1 MRIEPHPLQ
10 HEPQNFDASAS
21 IWGADADVVVTDRPI
36 GSILTETQRLAPGQV
51 DIVLE
56 YQRRKGLRFGEA
68 AVALKLVQE
77 DDVLFALSQQFHY
90 PYAPHTRRDLSSELV
105 AAKQPFSD
113 QAEAFRALRS
123 QLMMRMFMPDAKPRA
138 LAVVSPERGDG
149 KTFFA
154 ANLAVT
160 MAQLGGRTLLID
172 ANLRG
177 PRIHQLFSIEQGAGL
192 SGVLSGRQQSNVVH
206 QIADLNTLFV
216 LPVGVTPPNPLELV
230 ERPAFGRLLAELLGK
245 FDHVIVD
252 TPAAQRGSDAGVIA
266 ARCGAALVVARRHQS
281 RLGALHQ
288 LVGRLKESPAQLAGM
303 VINEY

>member
-1 MRIEPHPLQ
+1 MRIEARQPEEQ
-10 HEPQNFDASAS
+10 RFDTTES

-36 GSILTETQRLAPGQV
+36 GGILTETKRLQVGQI
-51 DIVLE
+51 DQVLE
-56 YQRRKGLRFGEA
+56 YQRRKGVRFGEA
-68 AVALKLVQE
+68 AVALKFITE
-77 DDVLFALSQQFHY
+77 DDVMFALSQQFHY
-90 PYAPHTRRDLSSELV
+90 PYAPHTRHDLSGELV
-105 AAKQPFSD
+105 AAMQPFSE

-123 QLMMRMFMPDAKPRA
+123 QLMMRMFMPGAVPRA

-154 ANLAVT
+154 ANLAIV

-177 PRIHQLFSIEQGAGL
+177 PRLHQMFSIPEGNGL
-192 SGVLSGRQQSNVVH
+192 SGVLSGRQQANVIH
-206 QIADLNTLFV
+206 QVADLSTLFV

-230 ERPAFGRLLAELLGK
+230 ERPAFSRLLSELLGK

-288 LVGRLKESPAQLAGM
+288 LVSRLKDSPAQLAGM

>member
-1 MRIEPHPLQ
+1 MKIERHA
-10 HEPQNFDASAS
+10 EPNFDASAS

-36 GSILTETQRLAPGQV
+36 GSILTETRRLAPGQV
-51 DIVLE
+51 DTVLE
-56 YQRRKGLRFGEA
+56 YQRRKGIRFGEA
-68 AVALKLVQE
+68 AVALKLINE
-77 DDVLFALSQQFHY
+77 DDVMYALSQQFHY
-90 PYAPHTRRDLSSELV
+90 PYAPHTRRDLSGELV
-105 AAKQPFSD
+105 AAMQPFSD

-123 QLMMRMFMPDAKPRA
+123 QLMMRTFAPSATPRA

-172 ANLRG
+172 ANMRN
-177 PRIHQLFSIEQGAGL
+177 PRMHQLFSITDGAGL
-192 SGVLSGRQQSNVVH
+192 SGVLSGRQQSNVIH
-206 QIADLNTLFV
+206 QIADLNTLYV

-230 ERPAFGRLLAELLGK
+230 ERPAFARLLAELMAK

-252 TPAAQRGSDAGVIA
+252 TPAAQRGSDSGVIA

-281 RLGALHQ
+281 RLGALQQ
-288 LVGRLKESPAQLAGM
+288 LTNRLKDSPAQLAGV

>member
-1 MRIEPHPLQ
+1 MRIEARTEAPR
-10 HEPQNFDASAS
+10 FDASES
-21 IWGADADVVVTDRPI
+21 IWGAEADVVVTDRPI
-36 GSILTETQRLAPGQV
+36 GSILAETKRLPAGQI
-51 DIVLE
+51 DKVLE

-68 AVALKLVQE
+68 AVALKLITE
-77 DDVLFALSQQFHY
+77 DDVMYALSQQFHY
-90 PYAPHTRRDLSSELV
+90 PYAPHTRRDLSGELV
-105 AAKQPFSD
+105 AAMQPFSD

-123 QLMMRMFMPDAKPRA
+123 QLMMRMFMPGAAPRA

-154 ANLAVT
+154 ANLAIV

-177 PRIHQLFSIEQGAGL
+177 PRIHQLFSIDEKAGL
-192 SGVLSGRQQSNVVH
+192 SGVLSGRVQANVIH

-216 LPVGVTPPNPLELV
+216 LPVGVAPPNPLELV
-230 ERPAFGRLLAELLGK
+230 ERPAFSRLLSELLGK

-281 RLGALHQ
+281 RLGSLHQ
-288 LVGRLKESPAQLAGM
+288 LVSRLKDSPAQLAGM

>member
-1 MRIEPHPLQ
+1 MRIETRQP
-10 HEPQNFDASAS
+10 EEARFDTSES

-36 GSILTETQRLAPGQV
+36 GGILTETQRLQVGQI
-51 DIVLE
+51 DQVLE

-68 AVALKLVQE
+68 AVALKFITE
-77 DDVLFALSQQFHY
+77 DDVMFALSQQFHY
-90 PYAPHTRRDLSSELV
+90 PYAPHTRRDLSGELV
-105 AAKQPFSD
+105 AAMQPFSE

-123 QLMMRMFMPDAKPRA
+123 QLMMRMFMPGAVPRA
-138 LAVVSPERGDG
+138 LAVVSPEKGDG

-154 ANLAVT
+154 ANLAIV

-177 PRIHQLFSIEQGAGL
+177 PRIHQLFSTPEGAGL
-192 SGVLSGRQQSNVVH
+192 SGVLSGRQQANVIH
-206 QIADLNTLFV
+206 QIADLSTLFV

-230 ERPAFGRLLAELLGK
+230 ERPAFSRLLSELLGK

-252 TPAAQRGSDAGVIA
+252 TPAAERGSDAGVIA

-288 LVGRLKESPAQLAGM
+288 LVSRLKDSPAQLAGM

>member
-1 MRIEPHPLQ
+1 MRIESRTE
-10 HEPQNFDASAS
+10 EPRFDASES
-21 IWGADADVVVTDRPI
+21 IWGAEAEVVVTDRPI
-36 GSILTETQRLAPGQV
+36 GSILTETQRLPAGQV
-51 DIVLE
+51 DKVLE
-56 YQRRKGLRFGEA
+56 YQRRKGIRFGEA
-68 AVALKLVQE
+68 AVALKLITE
-77 DDVLFALSQQFHY
+77 DDVLYALSQQFHY
-90 PYAPHTRRDLSSELV
+90 PYAPHTRRDLSGELV
-105 AAKQPFSD
+105 AAMQPFSD

-123 QLMMRMFMPDAKPRA
+123 QLMMRMFMPGAAPRA
-138 LAVVSPERGDG
+138 LAVVSPEKGEG

-154 ANLAVT
+154 ANLAIA

-177 PRIHQLFSIEQGAGL
+177 PRIHQLFSIDEKAGL
-192 SGVLSGRQQSNVVH
+192 SGVLSGRVQSNVIH

-216 LPVGVTPPNPLELV
+216 LPVGVAPPNPLELV
-230 ERPAFGRLLAELLGK
+230 ERPAFSRLLAELLGK

-266 ARCGAALVVARRHQS
+266 ARCGAALVIARRHQS

-288 LVGRLKESPAQLAGM
+288 LVSRLKDSPAQLAGV

>member
-1 MRIEPHPLQ
+1 MRIEARTEAPR
-10 HEPQNFDASAS
+10 FDASES
-21 IWGADADVVVTDRPI
+21 IWGAEADVVVTDRPI
-36 GSILTETQRLAPGQV
+36 GSILAETKRLPAGQI
-51 DIVLE
+51 DKVLE

-68 AVALKLVQE
+68 AVALKLITE
-77 DDVLFALSQQFHY
+77 DDVMYALSQQFHY
-90 PYAPHTRRDLSSELV
+90 PYAPHTRRDLSGELV
-105 AAKQPFSD
+105 AAMQPFSD

-123 QLMMRMFMPDAKPRA
+123 QLMMRMFMPGAAPRA
-138 LAVVSPERGDG
+138 LAVVSPEKGDG

-154 ANLAVT
+154 ANLAIV

-177 PRIHQLFSIEQGAGL
+177 PRIHQLFSIDEKAGL
-192 SGVLSGRQQSNVVH
+192 SGVLSGRVQANVIH

-216 LPVGVTPPNPLELV
+216 LPVGVAPPNPLELV
-230 ERPAFGRLLAELLGK
+230 ERPAFSRLLSELLGK

-281 RLGALHQ
+281 RLGSLHQ
-288 LVGRLKESPAQLAGM
+288 LVSRLKDSPAQLAGM

>member
-1 MRIEPHPLQ
+1 MRIEARTE
-10 HEPQNFDASAS
+10 EPRFDASES
-21 IWGADADVVVTDRPI
+21 IWGAEAEVVVTDRPI
-36 GSILTETQRLAPGQV
+36 GSILTETQRLPAGQV
-51 DIVLE
+51 DKVLE
-56 YQRRKGLRFGEA
+56 YQRRKGIRFGEA
-68 AVALKLVQE
+68 AVALKLITE
-77 DDVLFALSQQFHY
+77 DDVLYALSQQFHY
-90 PYAPHTRRDLSSELV
+90 PYAPHTRRDLSGELV
-105 AAKQPFSD
+105 AAMQPFSD

-123 QLMMRMFMPDAKPRA
+123 QLMMRMFMPGTAPRA
-138 LAVVSPERGDG
+138 LAVVSPEKGEG

-154 ANLAVT
+154 ANLAIA

-177 PRIHQLFSIEQGAGL
+177 PRIHQLFSIDEKAGL
-192 SGVLSGRQQSNVVH
+192 SGVLSGRVQSNVIH

-216 LPVGVTPPNPLELV
+216 LPVGVAPPNPLELV
-230 ERPAFGRLLAELLGK
+230 ERPAFSRLLSELLGK

-288 LVGRLKESPAQLAGM
+288 LVSRLKDSPAQLAGV

>member
-1 MRIEPHPLQ
+1 MRIEARTE
-10 HEPQNFDASAS
+10 EPSFDASES
-21 IWGADADVVVTDRPI
+21 IWGADAEVVVTDRPI
-36 GSILTETQRLAPGQV
+36 GSILTETKRLPAGQV
-51 DIVLE
+51 DKVLD

-68 AVALKLVQE
+68 AVALKLITE
-77 DDVLFALSQQFHY
+77 DDVLYALSQQFHY
-90 PYAPHTRRDLSSELV
+90 PYAPHTRRDLSGELV
-105 AAKQPFSD
+105 AAMQPFSD

-123 QLMMRMFMPDAKPRA
+123 QLMMRMFMPGTAPRA
-138 LAVVSPERGDG
+138 LAVVSPEKGDG

-154 ANLAVT
+154 ANLAIA

-177 PRIHQLFSIEQGAGL
+177 PRIHQLFSIDEKAGL
-192 SGVLSGRQQSNVVH
+192 SGVLSGRVQSNVIH

-216 LPVGVTPPNPLELV
+216 LPVGVAPPNPLELV
-230 ERPAFGRLLAELLGK
+230 ERPAFSRLLSELLGK

-288 LVGRLKESPAQLAGM
+288 LVSRLKDSPAQLAGM

>member
-1 MRIEPHPLQ
+1 MRIETRQ
-10 HEPQNFDASAS
+10 EEPPRFDASES
-21 IWGADADVVVTDRPI
+21 IWGAEADVVVTDRPI
-36 GSILTETQRLAPGQV
+36 GSILTETQRLPAGQV
-51 DIVLE
+51 DKVLE

-68 AVALKLVQE
+68 AVALKLITE
-77 DDVLFALSQQFHY
+77 DDVLYALSQQFHY
-90 PYAPHTRRDLSSELV
+90 PYAPHTRRDLSGELV
-105 AAKQPFSD
+105 AAMQPFSE

-123 QLMMRMFMPDAKPRA
+123 QLMMRMFMPGTAPRA
-138 LAVVSPERGDG
+138 LAVVSPDRGDG

-154 ANLAVT
+154 ANLAVA

-177 PRIHQLFSIEQGAGL
+177 PRIHQLFSITEKAGL
-192 SGVLSGRQQSNVVH
+192 SGVLSGRVQSNVIH

-216 LPVGVTPPNPLELV
+216 LPVGVAPPNPLELV
-230 ERPAFGRLLAELLGK
+230 ERPAFSRLLSELLGK

-288 LVGRLKESPAQLAGM
+288 LVSRLKESPAQLAGV